1 MQIFQSTLNTRA
13 IIPNSFRFIR
23 SDVPTQVTEEE
34 KRWLVS
40 HGVTTV
46 VDLRTPAERE
56 RKRCPLM
63 DDERFSY
70 CCFPVSGGG
79 SIPPDV
85 DSVSKSYI
93 SMVDSQF
100 EDMIESLLNSESG
113 VLYFC
118 NAGKDRTG
126 VVSAVLLHRLGMS
139 REYIIN
145 DYMTTRSN
153 LETALQEFA
162 RQNAGVDINI
172 ITPHERYIGE
182 FLDWYIGR
190 VRPAKEI

>member
-23 SDVPTQVTEEE
+23 SDVPTLVSEEE
-34 KRWLVS
+34 MEWLIS
-40 HGVTTV
+40 HGVTAA

-70 CCFPVSGGG
+70 YCFPISGGDR
-79 SIPPDV
+79 IPPDV

-100 EDMIESLLNSESG
+100 DGLIEFLLNSRSG

-126 VVSAVLLHRLGMS
+126 VVSAVLLHKLGMS
-139 REYIIN
+139 REYIVD
-145 DYMTTRSN
+145 DYMLTKAN
-153 LETALQEFA
+153 LETALREFA
-162 RQNAGVDINI
+162 RLTPGVDINV
-172 ITPHERYIGE
+172 ITPSERYIGE
-182 FLDWYIGR
+182 FLDWHTGR
-190 VRPAKEI
+190 